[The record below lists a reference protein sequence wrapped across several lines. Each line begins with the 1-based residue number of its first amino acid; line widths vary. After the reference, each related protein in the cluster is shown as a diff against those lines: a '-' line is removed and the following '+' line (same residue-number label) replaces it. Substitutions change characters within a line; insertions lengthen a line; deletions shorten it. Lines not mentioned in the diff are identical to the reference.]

1 MYFPILPFP
10 FASFCA
16 ILEVYVPSH
25 IKEERMVNR
34 MRKKR
39 LFMGVLALLLA
50 VLCTLRPIPAL
61 ADVPDG
67 SRQYYLGTTI
77 YTGMDNGYSGSFAI
91 TQGDPHFGWSLGRFF
106 VTGYTSDTTD
116 DAGNPVFLKTV
127 GDKVTL
133 WFHLE
138 QDISKLNGNEDLS
151 ISNDYNGYDQYFG
164 VTQAGFGK
172 GTLIIRH
179 TDYRNLA
186 SDPVIYTDFLVANA
200 TQGVDTTVELFEEGD
215 YEVALNYEIREEHF
229 LFPSYTNYRIF
240 FRFSVRNGN
249 CMVFPFDSVTGEEL
263 TNTAIT
269 ENGFYLDL
277 AKSRYLDINLR
288 REVLAEGAQGL
299 TEDTRFNRP
308 AREGEHYTQE
318 GIYTITV
325 RNRYTG
331 EDTVKVIYVGTDDVL
346 KAHVTTGL
354 PISEITWQL
363 SAGATVAEDGTIIPP
378 PTETEPPAPTS
389 KGLPQ
394 ASTAPAPTEEQ
405 EQPTEKEPFPIL
417 WVWVGVA
424 GAGALI
430 LLVLLIRHR
439 ILYPRVKAH
448 FKR

>member
-1 MYFPILPFP
+1 
-10 FASFCA
+10 
-16 ILEVYVPSH
+16 
-25 IKEERMVNR
+25 MVNR

-39 LFMGVLALLLA
+39 LFTGVLALLLA

-91 TQGDPHFGWSLGRFF
+91 TQDDPHFGWNLGRFF

-179 TDYRNLA
+179 TDHRNLA
-186 SDPVIYTDFLVANA
+186 SDPVIYTDFLTANA

-277 AKSRYLDINLR
+277 AKSRYLDINIR
-288 REVLAEGAQGL
+288 REVLAEGADGL

-325 RNRYTG
+325 HNRYTG
-331 EDTVKVIYVGTDDVL
+331 QETVKVIYVGTDDVL

-378 PTETEPPAPTS
+378 PTETEPPAPTETEPPETES
-389 KGLPQ
+389 IPSRDIPQ

-405 EQPTEKEPFPIL
+405 EQPTEKEPFPML
-417 WVWVGVA
+417 WIWVGVA

-430 LLVLLIRHR
+430 LIVLLIRHR
-439 ILYPRVKAH
+439 ILYPRVKG
-448 FKR
+448 RRG